1 MVLPSV
7 SLRDAR
13 TVAGLGGGL
22 YTIVVLSWLFSAGV
36 YFSSGSSLMV
46 VVGFGYAIVGM
57 FLTAAVPLYL
67 FGRLSLISAPLATL
81 WVLGETIYQWL
92 YGMHHHP
99 LSSYLTVWPILLG
112 FVLTITLAE
121 AVLRLGLDRTIGRF
135 SLRPVI

>member
-81 WVLGETIYQWL
+81 WVLGETVYQWL
-92 YGMHHHP
+92 YGTHLHP